1 MKIVAEDKAVESRT
15 NDFLVDW
22 EKAKPVD
29 GDLRP
34 HEALQKLAIMES
46 KYVRLKDERD
56 NVAKAKEALE
66 LQEASSVVT
75 DDKMTVSFEEL
86 QDLKGVWSE
95 LSKIWD
101 QIDEMKELPWLSVQP
116 RKLRSQIDSLL
127 GQLKDLPARLRQYAS
142 YEYVRKTL
150 QSYAKVNILVVD
162 LKSDALKERHWKT
175 LTRQLRVSWMLSDLT
190 LGQVWDVDLLKN
202 ESIIKDVIQVAQGEM
217 ALEEFLKQ
225 VKETWQTYELEMV
238 NYQNK
243 CRLIRGW
250 DDLFNKVNTQN
261 LLHFSLFVSKM
272 YTFQVGGV
280 LCKRAASCSRPKK
293 NTHPY
298 YIIFKRKPY
307 NPPFESRFEAGRI
320 SVMEG
325 SRQVLVKVVLFHL
338 RGCGHPQD
346 DAMPNFFPDSKSS
359 ILGLS
364 NEVSFVTE

>member
-127 GQLKDLPARLRQYAS
+127 GQLKGD
-142 YEYVRKTL
+142 
-150 QSYAKVNILVVD
+150 AK
-162 LKSDALKERHWKT
+162 K
-175 LTRQLRVSWMLSDLT
+175 
-190 LGQVWDVDLLKN
+190 
-202 ESIIKDVIQVAQGEM
+202 
-217 ALEEFLKQ
+217 
-225 VKETWQTYELEMV
+225 
-238 NYQNK
+238 
-243 CRLIRGW
+243 
-250 DDLFNKVNTQN
+250 
-261 LLHFSLFVSKM
+261 
-272 YTFQVGGV
+272 
-280 LCKRAASCSRPKK
+280 
-293 NTHPY
+293 
-298 YIIFKRKPY
+298 
-307 NPPFESRFEAGRI
+307 
-320 SVMEG
+320 
-325 SRQVLVKVVLFHL
+325 
-338 RGCGHPQD
+338 
-346 DAMPNFFPDSKSS
+346 
-359 ILGLS
+359 
-364 NEVSFVTE
+364 